1 MSEVVIRGTRL
12 NVRSRAAVEMVE
24 RAAQLLPDEA
34 DQVLLAS
41 PGTQMSLSFD
51 DLPPEQAQ
59 RVARAVVTVAAQ
71 MKREY
76 GPVGAP
82 PDDVEIAAQL
92 TAVGMLVGAA
102 YGRAG
107 A

>member
-1 MSEVVIRGTRL
+1 MSEIVIRGTRL

-24 RAAQLLPDEA
+24 RAAQLLTDPDDRA
-34 DQVLLAS
+34 LLAS
-41 PGTQMSLSFD
+41 PAAQMSLCFD
-51 DLPPEQAQ
+51 DLPPEQAE
-59 RVARAVVTVAAQ
+59 RVAHAVVIVSGQ
-71 MKREY
+71 MKGEY

-102 YGRAG
+102 YPNGSG
-107 A
+107 